1 MAFIPYLDQDAIP
14 AADRV
19 ADQDNILQIHSVH
32 SRMMPLHFD
41 FYKELMYA
49 RGPLSRKQREMIGVV
64 VSARNAC
71 RY

>member
-1 MAFIPYLDQDAIP
+1 MAYIPYLAQDRIP

-19 ADQDNILQIHSVH
+19 DDQDNILQIHSVH

-41 FYKELMYA
+41 FYKELMYS
-49 RGPLSRKQREMIGVV
+49 RGPLTRKQREMIGVV

>member
-1 MAFIPYLDQDAIP
+1 MAYIPYLDPESIDPNDQV
-14 AADRV
+14 ADR
-19 ADQDNILQIHSVH
+19 DNILQIHGVH
-32 SRMMPLHFD
+32 SKMLRLHYD
-41 FYKELMYA
+41 MYRQLMYS